1 MSSGQSIAISAVIPS
16 YNRAHLV
23 ARAITSVLDQS
34 LPPAEI
40 IVVDDGST
48 DDTEQA
54 VRRFGE
60 RVRYVR
66 QENAGG
72 ARARNRGVEE
82 AAFGWV
88 AFLDSDDVW
97 TGTHLE
103 TIALAIGATKGRA
116 AFYFDD
122 MVLPD
127 PPDTTWW
134 ELGGFFL
141 ETDHVLVPDASE
153 WVLRE
158 YQPMMLQ
165 TTVCNREIFQEEGG
179 LWEVLRNAHDTHFFL
194 KVGIGRPA
202 CAVRGRGCVQTADA
216 PGSTRLTSGTMEV
229 HRFINKTQAFRDIL
243 RTKPELTTVQRRL
256 LNSRLA
262 SSYWTL
268 GRFAWE
274 DRRYGSFLANALRS
288 TTTDFRTT
296 VRLMSHAVRE
306 RLNPPPARERIPD
319 GGKRTDAV

>member
-1 MSSGQSIAISAVIPS
+1 MSSGNAVAISAVIPS

-23 ARAITSVLDQS
+23 ARAIISVLDQS
-34 LPPAEI
+34 LPPAEV

-54 VRRFGE
+54 VRRFGD

-66 QENAGG
+66 QENGGG

-82 AAFGWV
+82 AGCNWV

-97 TGTHLE
+97 TRTHLE
-103 TIALAIGATKGRA
+103 SIALAIGVTKGKA

-127 PPDTTWW
+127 SPESTWW
-134 ELGGFFL
+134 ELGGFSIQA
-141 ETDHVLVPDASE
+141 DHVLVADASE
-153 WVLRE
+153 WALRE

-165 TTVCNREIFQEEGG
+165 TTVCSREIFQEEGG

-194 KVGIGRPA
+194 KIGIGRPA

-216 PGSTRLTSGTMEV
+216 PGATRLTSGTMEV

-243 RTKPELTTVQRRL
+243 RTKPELTTAQRRL
-256 LNSRLA
+256 LKGRLA
-262 SSYWTL
+262 HSYWTL

-274 DRRYGSFLANALRS
+274 DRRYGPFLANVMHS
-288 TTTDFRTT
+288 TMTDLRTT
-296 VRLMSHAVRE
+296 VRLMSHAVRD
-306 RLNPPPARERIPD
+306 RLNLTPVREGTPR
-319 GGKRTDAV
+319 GGQTD

>member
-1 MSSGQSIAISAVIPS
+1 MSSSQSIAISAVIPS

-23 ARAITSVLDQS
+23 ARAITSVLNQS
-34 LPPAEI
+34 LLPAEI
-40 IVVDDGST
+40 IIVDDGST

-54 VRRFGE
+54 VRRFGD
-60 RVRYVR
+60 RVRYIR
-66 QENAGG
+66 QENGGG
-72 ARARNRGVEE
+72 ARARNRGVQE
-82 AAFGWV
+82 AAYGWV

-97 TGTHLE
+97 TRTHLE
-103 TIALAIGATKGRA
+103 SIALAIGSTKGAA

-127 PPDTTWW
+127 SPEITWW

-141 ETDHVLVPDASE
+141 QADHILVPDASE

-194 KVGIGRPA
+194 KIGIGRPA

-216 PGSTRLTSGTMEV
+216 PGATRLTSGTMEA

-243 RTKPELTTVQRRL
+243 RTKPELTAAQRQL

-262 SSYWTL
+262 TSYWTL

-274 DRRYGSFLANALRS
+274 DRRHRAFLANVMHAAA
-288 TTTDFRTT
+288 TDLRTT
-296 VRLMSHAVRE
+296 ARLMSHAVRE
-306 RLNPPPARERIPD
+306 RLNPNPASERTPH
-319 GGKRTDAV
+319 GA